1 MEAHYIVVLITA
13 PSNDVG
19 RKIANALLEQK
30 LAACVNIISPINS
43 LYLWEGKINDDQEAL
58 LLVKSRAELFEDRLV
73 PAVKAIH
80 PYKVP
85 EIIALPIL
93 IGAKPYL
100 DWIEEETRCE

>member
-13 PSNDVG
+13 PSSDVG
-19 RKIANALLEQK
+19 RQIANVLLEQK

-80 PYKVP
+80 PYNVP